1 MRKPQQSLAY
11 SFDTYVYQHQVT
23 STSLQDG
30 NTAVLL
36 HLLIEVFYA
45 ARTELLEERTTL
57 LTEKGKMLED
67 TYLGKKYFHTFTRF
81 EFIKDHFLFCMAFNI
96 CKSFLS
102 IYFKMIYIHLIL
114 VQ

>member
-1 MRKPQQSLAY
+1 M
-11 SFDTYVYQHQVT
+11 
-23 STSLQDG
+23 
-30 NTAVLL
+30 AVLL

-45 ARTELLEERTTL
+45 ARTELLEERTTHPL

-67 TYLGKKYFHTFTRF
+67 LGKKYFHTFTRF

-102 IYFKMIYIHLIL
+102 IYFKMIHIHLIL